1 MSAGRGGGTEGSV
14 RLGVAWRLVVFC
26 SFRWEPHNL
35 FALHCV
41 RRDSRAEDWKG
52 TQCAMSNDV
61 REVRVG
67 RPETLRGWKACFHA
81 RIRVR
86 VRIRIHQPL
95 GQRAQTRVLERAEDL
110 SVSCPSTLCCRISIN
125 AHQLKDIEQT
135 FCDTRKLR
143 LHRCGFAHTES
154 CSQPDCGNF
163 EKEAI
168 LTSSKIS

>member
-1 MSAGRGGGTEGSV
+1 MDTMSAGRGGGTEGSV

-110 SVSCPSTLCCRISIN
+110 S
-125 AHQLKDIEQT
+125 DIEQT